1 MNWKKSIRN
10 SREKRA
16 SFRER
21 ERSVVVVARAQKT
34 EREKM
39 SMLPLTSSSSS
50 SSQKKRRGREKS
62 IALATA
68 TAIVA
73 CIISCVFLSLFLY
86 DIDDLEDAHEGR
98 RTTIKTTRRPTKTS
112 FDASF
117 HNRRGHDDV
126 NDEKKEKTNDA
137 KKTFRRPYSS
147 FPYRY
152 VGVLKYSIFTRA
164 KD

>member
-1 MNWKKSIRN
+1 MNWKKSIR
-10 SREKRA
+10 KK
-16 SFRER
+16 RER
-21 ERSVVVVARAQKT
+21 KTRFFDVVVVARKNHQ
-34 EREKM
+34 REKM
-39 SMLPLTSSSSS
+39 SMLPLTPSSSSL
-50 SSQKKRRGREKS
+50 SQKGRRRK
-62 IALATA
+62 ITLATA

-152 VGVLKYSIFTRA
+152 V
-164 KD
+164 